1 MENGSDSSNVVVE
14 FPKRKY
20 VSSLN
25 FYTFQGGKI
34 KTLQPS
40 DEQYEYLANRYGPRS
55 LLAFFITIL
64 LCVLDGQFTLKL
76 IEKGVTELN
85 PFMDV
90 LIQTNLPMFWFCKIY
105 LTVLSFYLLLLYK
118 DFQLPIFKIRIK
130 HVIIAIIGI
139 YGVIVSGEILLL
151 SRLY

>member
-1 MENGSDSSNVVVE
+1 MENVFDSSKVVVE

-34 KTLQPS
+34 KTLQSS
-40 DEQYEYLANRYGPRS
+40 DEQYEYFANRYGSRS
-55 LLAFFITIL
+55 LLAFFTMIL
-64 LCVLDGQFTLKL
+64 LCILDGQFTLKL

-90 LIQTNLPMFWFCKIY
+90 LIQTNIPMFWFCKIY
-105 LTVLSFYLLLLYK
+105 LTVLGLYLLLLYK
-118 DFQLPIFKIRIK
+118 DFNLPIFKLKIK
-130 HVIIAIIGI
+130 HVVVTIIAI
-139 YGVIVSGEILLL
+139 YGVIVSGEIFLL
-151 SRLY
+151 SRLC